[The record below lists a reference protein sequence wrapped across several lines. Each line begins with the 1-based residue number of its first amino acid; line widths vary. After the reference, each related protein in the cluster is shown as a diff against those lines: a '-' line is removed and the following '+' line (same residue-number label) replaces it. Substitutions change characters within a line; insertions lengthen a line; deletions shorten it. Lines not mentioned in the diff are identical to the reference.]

1 MEVYIK
7 ELICSSILE
16 LKLQDFK
23 KEAFDLGV
31 IEILQKFYVPW
42 EKKKKEKERKKV
54 SKISPALNGL
64 LTSRKLGG
72 R

>member
-42 EKKKKEKERKKV
+42 EKRKKEKERKE
-54 SKISPALNGL
+54 
-64 LTSRKLGG
+64 RK
-72 R
+72 

>member
-42 EKKKKEKERKKV
+42 EKKKKKRKERK
-54 SKISPALNGL
+54 
-64 LTSRKLGG
+64 
-72 R
+72 